1 MYKKRIVNFSIII
14 LLLAGLFTFSLITE
28 QQKRY
33 NARVN
38 ATSTIQKVRNFED
51 LTAGRMSATAF
62 DNSFYNGEIVADGK
76 ITTTQAV
83 KIDGN
88 TLGIRVLG
96 SDPRDRYI
104 TIQVAGYTKILI
116 DIMQDSADTSISTGC
131 GLSFSGKTLTRDIE
145 IPTYGYHEIILTFK
159 VPSNLGESAIRVMG
173 IDNIRF
179 YGIGDGSSSGS
190 SSSSQESSSSS
201 GTTSNEPPS
210 SNPDVTRENTP
221 PFIGTMVTMR
231 GIADFLETK
240 ENHYPLSNAFIKD
253 YSKEVFE
260 QNGIFHDLKEVFYTI
275 STKGVIRA
283 LHFQVVM
290 QQPKLVRCVKGHIF
304 DVIVDLRQK
313 SKTYKQWLGF
323 DLTGDNMK
331 QLLIPAGFAHGYLVI
346 EDSIVSYKCS
356 EKFYGEFDS
365 GILWNDSDINVEWP
379 INLLNG
385 TEIILS
391 DKDKMLP
398 TLRQFLE
405 SPFPR

>member
-14 LLLAGLFTFSLITE
+14 LLLAGLFSFSLITE
-28 QQKRY
+28 QQNRY

-51 LTAGRMSATAF
+51 LTAGNMNATAF

-76 ITTTQAV
+76 ITTTQTV
-83 KIDGN
+83 KIDDN

-116 DIMQDSADTSISTGC
+116 DIIQDSADTSISTGC
-131 GLSFSGKTLTRDIE
+131 GLSFSGKTLIRDIE

-159 VPSNLGESAIRVMG
+159 VPSNLGETAVRVMG

-240 ENHYPLSNAFIKD
+240 ENHYPLSDAFIED
-253 YSKEVFE
+253 YQQTS
-260 QNGIFHDLKEVFYTI
+260 GGYIDLAKRL
-275 STKGVIRA
+275 G
-283 LHFQVVM
+283 L
-290 QQPKLVRCVKGHIF
+290 LV
-304 DVIVDLRQK
+304 DK
-313 SKTYKQWLGF
+313 SKHEPNQKWHFFDSWLYPSIDDGSISW
-323 DLTGDNMK
+323 DADAKNRVYTRLLCPELLLWIYEASGVPVSKVQDAMDVAIAGKINGTHVSTIAKNMRECVPWSD
-331 QLLIPAGFAHGYLVI
+331 IY
-346 EDSIVSYKCS
+346 DSIY
-356 EKFYGEFDS
+356 EFWS
-365 GILWNDSDINVEWP
+365 
-379 INLLNG
+379 
-385 TEIILS
+385 
-391 DKDKMLP
+391 
-398 TLRQFLE
+398 
-405 SPFPR
+405 